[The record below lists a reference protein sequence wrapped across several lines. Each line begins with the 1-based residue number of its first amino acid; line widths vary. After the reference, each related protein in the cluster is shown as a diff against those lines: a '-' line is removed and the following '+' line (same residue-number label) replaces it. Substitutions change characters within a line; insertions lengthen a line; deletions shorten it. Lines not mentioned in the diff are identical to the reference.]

1 MAFHA
6 SRPGLLLLASLA
18 AAGCGGGA
26 TARDAGNG
34 PFDAPIFD
42 VPPLADG
49 NVAGYALSFDGIN
62 DYATAGNAGF
72 PAASAPQTIS
82 LWVNYLATTATQ
94 DFIVLRLDF
103 DSGVQIGIRGGT
115 ITVWRTYSGRTL
127 VAAPTTPATG
137 QWHHVAYTFD
147 RTTHVLYV
155 DGVMVASSTATGDE
169 RTPNTVWLGT
179 VDGSAELY
187 SGLMDEVRVWSIV
200 RAPADIQK
208 DMFHRMEGPEAGLV
222 AYWTFDD
229 SQNGGRCADMS
240 KDPNDANRNDVTL
253 GDGIA
258 ERMPSRVLS
267 DAPVVPGGTPG
278 G

>member
-1 MAFHA
+1 MAFH
-6 SRPGLLLLASLA
+6 GWLLVALLA

-26 TARDAGNG
+26 AARDAGDG
-34 PFDAPIFD
+34 TPDVTPFD
-42 VPPLADG
+42 VPPLVDG

-62 DYATAGNAGF
+62 DYATSGNAGF
-72 PAASAPQTIS
+72 PAASAPQTVS
-82 LWVNYLATTATQ
+82 LWVNYLATTNTQ

-103 DSGVQIGIRGGT
+103 SSGVQIGIRNGT
-115 ITVWRTYSGRTL
+115 IAVWRTYAGRTL
-127 VAAPTTPATG
+127 VAAPTAPPAG

-147 RTTHVLYV
+147 RTTHILYV
-155 DGVMVASSTATGDE
+155 DGAMVASSTATGDE

-179 VDGSAELY
+179 VDGSAELF

-208 DMFHRMEGPEAGLV
+208 DMLHRMEGAEPGLE

-229 SQNGGRCADMS
+229 SENGGRCADMS
-240 KDPNDANRNDVTL
+240 TNGNDATL

-267 DAPVVPGGTPG
+267 DAPVAVSSGDGG
-278 G
+278 